1 MEPAGA
7 AEVLAEQRERENE
20 ILSISAWAAE
30 QETAA
35 RERRHLMQ
43 AALDVMRAHP
53 DRSPRVSDIV
63 ARAGLSNNAFYRH
76 FRSKDDLVLAIL
88 DDGRRTLLGYL
99 EHLMATEHTGEG
111 KVRRWIEGMMTQAVD
126 PDAAAAT
133 RAVHV
138 NATRADG
145 GVGEKGRRAEDDLRA
160 LLSTALVH
168 TASVDPQR
176 DAHVIFHAVVG
187 TMTDYLVRQQKPSA
201 RDVKHLAAFCVA
213 GIGVANGT

>member
-7 AEVLAEQRERENE
+7 AEVLVDGGERENE
-20 ILSISAWAAE
+20 VLSISAWAAE
-30 QETAA
+30 QETVT
-35 RERRHLMQ
+35 RERRQLMQ
-43 AALDVMRAHP
+43 AALDVMRADP

-63 ARAGLSNNAFYRH
+63 SRAGLSNNAFYRH

-99 EHLMATEHTGEG
+99 EHLMAEEDTGDG

-160 LLSTALVH
+160 LLSTALVQ

>member
-1 MEPAGA
+1 L
-7 AEVLAEQRERENE
+7 VDRRERENE
-20 ILSISAWAAE
+20 ILSVSAWAAE
-30 QETAA
+30 QETVA
-35 RERRHLMQ
+35 RERRQLMQ
-43 AALDVMRAHP
+43 AALDVMRADP

-63 ARAGLSNNAFYRH
+63 SKAGLSNNAFYRH

-99 EHLMATEHTGEG
+99 EHLMAEEDTGDG

-160 LLSTALVH
+160 LLSTALVQ

-176 DAHVIFHAVVG
+176 DAHVIFHTVVG